1 MLNSDIKSEDDYNV
15 HLNFLITL
23 FLRANTHSDQNSVN
37 AIRHAILTH
46 KNDGSII
53 FKTLID
59 FYKIQIEKQIK
70 KRRFYTTFG
79 FTAFAVPFSVIS
91 LLSTLNVI
99 TLGAAT
105 IPLLISG
112 AFAGFVYFVSEGREK
127 RNITAIAHSLEHILE
142 EYINYI
148 RQECICKENFLD
160 ISKEKSTQLNALF
173 KKYDKGVSNLNE
185 LQKKDNSSGVIR
197 TITTIFSAI
206 AMVPRI
212 VSTAIKSKG
221 KGSLAFFKKF
231 LGISSTVSEGADPIA
246 QVLSCS
252 TSASIP
258 FMPSFTYFLS
268 RLSNK
273 MRHAGFEYQLSF
285 IEEVHQVLGND
296 VINNIAE
303 KIYQPND
310 KKVRGVIDGD
320 KELHKFK
327 LGRVLNIFSWFS
339 NLVRRS
345 MAHHHLYKTE
355 DLTEEPVNLKQR
367 IVNKICENDFI
378 PKKYHGVGIECKL
391 EICNNK
397 IIGFK
402 VVKILDN
409 SIASCIKDDV
419 ENKIL
424 YLKKDIE
431 FSENSTNNDGKI
443 NNPDLKQVINN
454 IRNLSLKNIRDDQ
467 IKKTLERS
475 IKEYKEAFY
484 QNELGS
490 LATNSQETSKMQG
503 LTRECARGSVP
514 PNHETNFSIRRAAV
528 TNERPSTGFM
538 PGILKSAFPR
548 ATRGLQ

>member
-59 FYKIQIEKQIK
+59 FYKIQIDKQIK

-231 LGISSTVSEGADPIA
+231 LGISSTVSEGADPITQA
-246 QVLSCS
+246 LSCS

-258 FMPSFTYFLS
+258 LVPPITYYLS
-268 RLSNK
+268 RLSNTK
-273 MRHAGFEYQLSF
+273 RHAGFEYQLSY
-285 IEEVHQVLGND
+285 IEEVHKVLGSTA
-296 VINNIAE
+296 INKIAE
-303 KIYQPND
+303 KIYQSND
-310 KKVRGVIDGD
+310 ERVRDVIDGK
-320 KELHKFK
+320 KELNPCKP
-327 LGRVLNIFSWFS
+327 GRVLGILPWFS
-339 NLVRRS
+339 NFVRRV
-345 MAHHHLYKTE
+345 MARYDLYRTA
-355 DLTEEPVNLKQR
+355 DLTETPVNLEQR

-391 EICNNK
+391 EIHNNK

-402 VVKILDN
+402 VVNVLPN
-409 SIASCIKDDV
+409 SIASFIKDDV

-424 YLKKDIE
+424 YLKKDIY
-431 FSENSTNNDGKI
+431 FSENSINNDGKI

-454 IRNLSLKNIRDDQ
+454 IRNLNLKDIRGEK

-475 IKEYKEAFY
+475 IKENKKAFY
-484 QNELGS
+484 QKELGS
-490 LATNSQETSKMQG
+490 LATNYQETSEMQG
-503 LTRECARGSVP
+503 LTRKCARKSEQP
-514 PNHETNFSIRRAAV
+514 RNHKTIFSLRPAIHLH
-528 TNERPSTGFM
+528 EKPSTKFLPKFLGSTVS
-538 PGILKSAFPR
+538 SAR
-548 ATRGLQ
+548 RL